1 MDVVFTCPNCRQEL
15 EADAAGAGT
24 EINCP
29 ECRFALTIPE
39 PTPQNIKVMP
49 AASQAAAA
57 EADKKEHRISLPK
70 PDKKVKVEI
79 SRPKPSLEVAAKGV
93 DKMLRIKTFLRED
106 YAAHGPGAFD
116 KAVSDFLQSVGDG
129 NIHAVMPVQY
139 SHVDPV
145 SKQTLEDFGVVVYH
159 RA

>member
-39 PTPQNIKVMP
+39 PTPQNIKVLP
-49 AASQAAAA
+49 ATSQAAAA
-57 EADKKEHRISLPK
+57 AAEKKEHRISLPK
-70 PDKKVKVEI
+70 PDKTVKVEI
-79 SRPKPSLEVAAKGV
+79 GRPKPSLEVAAKGA
-93 DKMLRIKTFLRED
+93 DKLLRIKTFLRAD
-106 YAAHGPGAFD
+106 YATQGAGAFD
-116 KAVSDFLQSVGDG
+116 KAVSEFLQSVGEG
-129 NIHAVMPVQY
+129 NVHAVMPVQY
-139 SHVDPV
+139 SHLDPV
-145 SKQTLEDFGVVVYH
+145 SKQVLGDFGVMVYH